1 MNLVLF
7 CPRTLGVD
15 PEFGGDH
22 AEIPACCRIKAHF
35 NSHHATSSLPHDHHW
50 LWKRRQWPSET
61 CNGSSSNWSD
71 RSIGASIDHTMDR
84 ASRGPPE
91 DVAVH
96 ALPTALLPR
105 ERGGIS
111 VRVSGS
117 GKVDVVCWRP
127 GGDFPIKEN
136 YLIKNILEKV
146 DKHDENSS
154 ENKANRLMIF
164 LCFIV
169 IGTNETKLKLNQG
182 HFL

>member
-1 MNLVLF
+1 M
-7 CPRTLGVD
+7 
-15 PEFGGDH
+15 
-22 AEIPACCRIKAHF
+22 
-35 NSHHATSSLPHDHHW
+35 
-50 LWKRRQWPSET
+50 
-61 CNGSSSNWSD
+61 
-71 RSIGASIDHTMDR
+71 
-84 ASRGPPE
+84 
-91 DVAVH
+91 H